1 MGGSQSQGQ
10 ISLSREADTVSTIVA
25 GNSRV
30 RGEAVFAG
38 GVLLFMLL
46 ACLLTITAPVVLSIV
61 IVFLF
66 AGPHN
71 YAEARY
77 FLTRLPARM
86 GRLKTFFLTSFVGI
100 LTLSA
105 TFPLLTRLPSW
116 LQWPPVTI
124 VWLVGLWN
132 TVFIL
137 WCTALVDMRS
147 RQAPRHDWCYAWPI
161 GIAIVGFTWL
171 SPFMLPFAL
180 VYAHPLMGLWI
191 LDRELKKSS
200 PVLQRVY
207 RRCVLLLPLLLGSM
221 WILAGRWQF
230 VTWQISPQIHD
241 QIVRH
246 SALPFVS
253 EAYGQRLVAIH
264 AFLELLHYGIWLIA
278 IPLVSGRVFSSEFAR
293 IPLMK
298 SSEILRKSISV
309 MLLASVF
316 IVITLWICFLADYST
331 TRDVYFA
338 IATFHVLAE
347 IPFLLRLL

>member
-1 MGGSQSQGQ
+1 M
-10 ISLSREADTVSTIVA
+10 STIVA

-38 GVLLFMLL
+38 GVLSFMLA

-86 GRLKTFFLTSFVGI
+86 GRLKAFFLTSFVGI
-100 LTLSA
+100 VTLSA
-105 TFPLLTRLPSW
+105 TFPLLTRLPAW
-116 LQWPPVTI
+116 FQWPSMTI

-137 WCTALVDMRS
+137 WCTVLVDMRS

-161 GIAIVGFTWL
+161 GIAMIGLTWL
-171 SPFMLPFAL
+171 SPLMLPFVL

-191 LDRELKKSS
+191 LDRELRKSS
-200 PVLQRVY
+200 PALQRVY
-207 RRCVLLLPLLLGSM
+207 RRCVLLLPLLLGAM
-221 WILAGRWQF
+221 WMLAGRWQF
-230 VTWQISPQIHD
+230 GASQISPLIHD

-253 EAYGQRLVAIH
+253 EASGHRLVAIH

-278 IPLVSGRVFSSEFAR
+278 IPLVSGRVFSKEFAA

-298 SSEILRKSISV
+298 STEVLRKSIRV
-309 MLLASVF
+309 MLMISVF
-316 IVITLWICFLADYST
+316 VVITLWICFLADYST

>member
-1 MGGSQSQGQ
+1 M
-10 ISLSREADTVSTIVA
+10 STNATIHR
-25 GNSRV
+25 RV
-30 RGEAVFAG
+30 HSDAIFAG
-38 GVLLFMLL
+38 GVLLFML
-46 ACLLTITAPVVLSIV
+46 ATCLLTITAPVVLSIV

-86 GRLKTFFLTSFVGI
+86 GRLKTFFLTSFAGI
-100 LTLSA
+100 VTLSV
-105 TFPLLTRLPSW
+105 TFPLLTRLPVW
-116 LQWPPVTI
+116 FQWPPGTFI
-124 VWLVGLWN
+124 WLVGLWN
-132 TVFIL
+132 SAFVL

-161 GIAIVGFTWL
+161 GIAIIGLTWL
-171 SPFMLPFAL
+171 SPLMLPFAL

-200 PVLQRVY
+200 AALQRVY
-207 RRCVLLLPLLLGSM
+207 RLCVCLLPLFLGALWM
-221 WILAGRWQF
+221 LAGRWQI
-230 VTWQISPQIHD
+230 VAWQISPQIHD

-246 SALPFVS
+246 SALPFMS
-253 EAYGQRLVAIH
+253 EQYGQRLVAIH

-278 IPLVSGRVFSSEFAR
+278 IPLVSGRVFSSEFAT
-293 IPLMK
+293 IPVMK
-298 SSEILRKSISV
+298 SSEFLRTSIRV
-309 MLLASVF
+309 LLLASVF
-316 IVITLWICFLADYST
+316 VVVTLWICFLADYST